1 MSNNLFKIGFN
12 INFKNKNYRGLLR
25 KLQTFLRYMA
35 TVGIHEKEGKQ
46 KVIRRYSSGKKN
58 KKGKNIMHNAGKSHR
73 MTIAKLAYQNEFGAV
88 IEIKPRYKTAH
99 ERHRYIVKEISS
111 HKTPT
116 YRRLYRKVMV
126 TDKKYSKERKANE
139 QGYYLTDKNGN
150 FVAYFKPRSNIT
162 IPKRSFILKT
172 IHKPDPKL
180 MSVINTVLQKTFIN
194 NGYTAYEAINKI
206 AKLVQHTVKG
216 NVKNNQLSNHP
227 LTIKAKG
234 KNSPLVDE
242 QDRIYNSIKY
252 KIYKNTTVKGSKGYS
267 KLQKQTVK
275 HIDKLLASAKQF
287 EQMIPKF
294 KTTFRNEEHTFH
306 YTRSGTKNK
315 WLRDRYK
322 I

>member
-1 MSNNLFKIGFN
+1 MANNFFRIGFN
-12 INFKNKNYRGLLR
+12 VQFKSKNYRGLLR
-25 KLQTFLRYMA
+25 KIQTFLRYMA

-46 KVIRRYSSGKKN
+46 KVIRRYSSGKTNKN
-58 KKGKNIMHNAGKSHR
+58 GKPIVHNAGKSHR
-73 MTIAKLAYQNEFGAV
+73 MTIAKLAYQNEFGAI

-99 ERHRYIVKEISS
+99 ERHRKIVQELWQ
-111 HKTPT
+111 HRTPM
-116 YRRLYRKVMV
+116 YRRKYRTVMV
-126 TDKKYSKERKANE
+126 TDKKYSKERSAKE
-139 QGYYLTDKNGN
+139 QGYLLTDKNGN
-150 FVAYFKPRSNIT
+150 FVAYFKPRSQIK

-180 MSVINTVLQKTFIN
+180 IHVINNVLQKTFVN
-194 NGYTAYEAINKI
+194 KGYTAHEAMTKI
-206 AKLVQHTVKG
+206 AKLVQHTMKG

-234 KNSPLVDE
+234 KNSPLEDE
-242 QDRIYNSIKY
+242 QDRIYKSIKF
-252 KIYKNTTVKGSKGYS
+252 KIYKDVKVKDSRGNS

-315 WLRDRYK
+315 WLRDRYR